1 MQLKG
6 VDTDLTIY
14 PIVNTTN
21 TNGSC
26 FPVNVMSQGP
36 ASYQRVSRYVHNH
49 SLNIRGYF
57 SFVAAPTAA
66 TGVALNNVV
75 RMVVVWDKFPQNL
88 GQVAYDVIFGVTT
101 NGGAE
106 ACLDIISPLRY
117 DNMDRF
123 RVIAD
128 ELIECNLDF
137 MGNGTAPQQVGYV
150 PYERHI
156 PLNGLTASYSSN
168 FGTNADIATGLLT
181 VYFRAIQ
188 QTTVINCGF
197 DGTARLRYYN

>member
-1 MQLKG
+1 MELKG

-14 PIVNTTN
+14 PIINTTN
-21 TNGSC
+21 TNGSASV
-26 FPVNVMSQGP
+26 VNVMSQGP
-36 ASYQRVSRYVHNH
+36 ASYQRVNRWVYNH

-57 SFVAAPTAA
+57 SFVSSPNSA
-66 TGVALNNVV
+66 TGVALNNIV
-75 RMVVVWDKFPQNL
+75 RMVVVWDKFPSN
-88 GQVAYDVIFGVTT
+88 GGVATYDTIFGVTT

-123 RVIAD
+123 IVIAD

-137 MGNGTAPQQVGYV
+137 MGSGSGPQQVGYV

-156 PLNGLTASYSSN
+156 PLHRLRSSYSAN
-168 FGTNADIATGLLT
+168 TGTSGDIADGLLT
-181 VYFRAIQ
+181 VYFRAVQ
-188 QTTVINCGF
+188 QTSVINCGF